1 MKKWNREALAEPL
14 FFFAYVVFMVAT
26 VLQTT
31 MYTEMRYFPQ
41 LFIAMRYFAFIVA
54 AVKVLLD
61 LYGDL
66 RKVNGQR
73 EKMMD
78 WVSVVIKYVLM
89 SALVVAVSVTAD
101 ERSLAFLLV
110 ILLAARGV
118 MANKI
123 FRVTLWMQVF
133 LAAFVFLS
141 AAVGFII
148 DLRFERGGI
157 FNRHA
162 LGYWFP
168 SYIMSYYFFVLLLLF
183 WTRKKPFWTR
193 KKPMKPTSVALLE
206 GLNLLLYLLTDARL
220 GLMVNTFLIA
230 VEFIRSVEKW
240 RAPLHRLA
248 DKVMAVPVLGKVI
261 QWGWAL
267 LPELL
272 CAYIAL
278 LFKFPISGIAQKTDY
293 LLSNRIYYAYVGI
306 QKYGIHLLGNNIEWI
321 GYGARTDMSEIE
333 KTYNFVDCA
342 YVYILLYFGVLVFL
356 GMLFAMF
363 WVSARLGRKGEYHK
377 CFLYGIIFVYC
388 FVEPRLLELNMNTFL
403 FLTVPLLCFVE
414 PRLLEL
420 NMNTFLFLTVPLLTR
435 PSFLRRY
442 LSARSRNRTLSPSQ
456 S

>member
-1 MKKWNREALAEPL
+1 MKKLNREKLAEPL

-31 MYTEMRYFPQ
+31 MYTEMPYFPQ
-41 LFIAMRYFAFIVA
+41 LFIAMRYFAFVVA
-54 AVKVLLD
+54 AFKVLLD

-66 RKVNGQR
+66 TRVNGER
-73 EKMMD
+73 EKLLD

-89 SALVVAVSVTAD
+89 SALVVAVSITAD

-118 MANKI
+118 QVNKI
-123 FRVTLWMQVF
+123 FRVTLWMQAF

-148 DLRFERGGI
+148 DLRFERGGV

-183 WTRKKPFWTR
+183 WTRKKPL
-193 KKPMKPTSVALLE
+193 KPTSVALLE

-230 VEFIRSVEKW
+230 VEFVRSVEKW
-240 RAPLHRLA
+240 RAPLHRFVDRL
-248 DKVMAVPVLGKVI
+248 MGVPVLGPVI
-261 QWGWAL
+261 RWGWAL

-272 CAYIAL
+272 CGYIAF
-278 LFKFPISGIAQKTDY
+278 LFTFPLSGLAQKTDY
-293 LLSNRIYYAYVGI
+293 ILSNRIYYAYVGV
-306 QKYGIHLLGNNIEWI
+306 QKYGIHLLGNDIEWV
-321 GYGARTDMSEIE
+321 GYGARTDMSEVE
-333 KTYNFVDCA
+333 KTYNFIDCA

-356 GMLFAMF
+356 GMLVAMF
-363 WVSARLGRKGEYHK
+363 WVSVRLGRKGEYHK
-377 CFLYGIIFVYC
+377 CFLYGIIFIY
-388 FVEPRLLELNMNTFL
+388 
-403 FLTVPLLCFVE
+403 CFVE

-435 PSFLRRY
+435 PSFLRRHI
-442 LSARSRNRTLSPSQ
+442 ARRKREKQAALETEVTETAAPA
-456 S
+456 